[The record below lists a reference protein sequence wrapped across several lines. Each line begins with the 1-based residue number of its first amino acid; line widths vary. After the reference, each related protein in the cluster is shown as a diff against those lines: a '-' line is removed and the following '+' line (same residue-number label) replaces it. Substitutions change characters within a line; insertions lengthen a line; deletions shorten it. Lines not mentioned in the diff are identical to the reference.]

1 MKEKLTII
9 KIGGMIIDHPQR
21 LDSFL
26 DQVAAL
32 PGKKVLIHGGGK
44 LATDL
49 AQQMG
54 VAQKMVDGRR
64 ITDTA
69 TLKIVT
75 MVYAGYI
82 NKNLVASLNARGC
95 NAVGISGA
103 DGKLIQAHIR
113 KHSTIDFGWVGDIDT
128 VDVDL
133 LTTLLASRFLPII
146 APITSDTNG
155 QLLNTNA
162 DTIAAALAVALSRLF
177 EVQLVYAFE
186 HPGVL
191 RHLEDP
197 DSVIPQMNDALYQQL
212 LKEQVIT
219 GGMMPKL
226 QNAFNTLTQGVEK
239 VIIGDAVQLYDLLS
253 GKAGT
258 TLIHE

>member
-21 LDSFL
+21 LHQLL
-26 DQVAAL
+26 DQLAAL
-32 PGKKVLIHGGGK
+32 AGKKVLIHGGGK
-44 LATDL
+44 LATEL
-49 AQQMG
+49 AEQMG
-54 VAQKMVDGRR
+54 VEQKMVDGRR

-75 MVYAGYI
+75 MVYAGFI

-95 NAVGISGA
+95 AAVGVSGV

-128 VDVDL
+128 VNIDL
-133 LTTLLASRFLPII
+133 VTSLLSGQYLPVI
-146 APITSDTNG
+146 APITSDTSG

-162 DTIAAALAVALSRLF
+162 DTIAAAIAVAMSRLF
-177 EVQLVYAFE
+177 EVELVYAFE
-186 HPGVL
+186 HSGVL
-191 RHLEDP
+191 RHLQDP
-197 DSVIPQMNDALYQQL
+197 DSVIPQINSSLYQQL
-212 LKEQVIT
+212 LEEQVIT

-226 QNAFNTLTQGVEK
+226 QNAFNTLSQGVEK
-239 VIIGDAVQLYDLLS
+239 VIIGDAVQLTDLLS
-253 GKAGT
+253 GKVGT
-258 TLIHE
+258 TIIHE